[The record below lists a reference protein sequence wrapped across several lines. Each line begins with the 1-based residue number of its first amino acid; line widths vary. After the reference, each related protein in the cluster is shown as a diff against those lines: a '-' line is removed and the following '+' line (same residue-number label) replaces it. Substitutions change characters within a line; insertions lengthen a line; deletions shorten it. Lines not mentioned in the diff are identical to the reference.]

1 MLYARHWVKLGYQWK
16 HPPTPSVS
24 KFVNVWMGVSR
35 PDMTLTTQE
44 AGGKDR
50 ITPEQQRE

>member
-1 MLYARHWVKLGYQWK
+1 
-16 HPPTPSVS
+16 
-24 KFVNVWMGVSR
+24 MGVSR

-50 ITPEQQRE
+50 ITPEQQRGIKIGDSPPGVNPTGEGQGAVCLKA